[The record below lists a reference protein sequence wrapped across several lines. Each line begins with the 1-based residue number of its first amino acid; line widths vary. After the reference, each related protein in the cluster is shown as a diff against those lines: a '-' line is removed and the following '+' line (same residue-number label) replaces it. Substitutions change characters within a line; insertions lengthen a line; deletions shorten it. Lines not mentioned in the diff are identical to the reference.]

1 MSNRQ
6 YVKLSKEYCTL
17 DESTGI
23 WRYKLPDD
31 FTYSRS
37 PGKKI
42 TVMNFMYYGTWVPR
56 TDGLYSQIDYTTLHS
71 PTLHDGNFNQDNY
84 ICTLCYTYN
93 TVFKTFPIRSQ
104 PQYLEF
110 YFKDTENKIVKQ
122 FYVPPGASGDDTR
135 GFEQRFTIDI
145 ELVW

>member
-37 PGKKI
+37 LLLLGSRHGRFLFHHEILPNLGYFLGVGI
-42 TVMNFMYYGTWVPR
+42 
-56 TDGLYSQIDYTTLHS
+56 I
-71 PTLHDGNFNQDNY
+71 
-84 ICTLCYTYN
+84 
-93 TVFKTFPIRSQ
+93 
-104 PQYLEF
+104 LEF
-110 YFKDTENKIVKQ
+110 QPVGRIFDE
-122 FYVPPGASGDDTR
+122 
-135 GFEQRFTIDI
+135 
-145 ELVW
+145 